1 MLAVSFVSQRF
12 AVTDTELVRAQSQ
25 KLLADGWHTF
35 QPRLRHGDVDTVK
48 EMALH
53 QPVGSCTS
61 KDHMR
66 SWTN

>member
-1 MLAVSFVSQRF
+1 MLAVSFVARRF
-12 AVTDTELVRAQSQ
+12 AATDTELFRAQSQ
-25 KLLADGWHTF
+25 KLLADGQHSI

-48 EMALH
+48 AMALH

-61 KDHMR
+61 KEHLG